1 MANGGMFRFRFK
13 RVLSGAVFALFAA
26 MPSGGH
32 AAERPVQFVVISFDG
47 AREIEQWNRSR
58 ELARRAGANFTFFL
72 SCTNLIAAE
81 NKFDYAPPGHKRGA
95 SNIGFAESRE
105 DIAARLRQIWTARLE
120 GHEIANHGCGHFDG
134 GGWSKGQWIAEF
146 DAFTSFLRDAWSIN
160 GIPFAPAGW
169 TKFVETEITGF
180 RAPYLSVGSALKPA
194 LAEAGFTYDASTV
207 SRDPQRPSGGK
218 VVGFS
223 LPMIPEGP
231 NARRILA
238 MDYNLYV
245 RHSAAMEQPSKSA
258 EFEERAY
265 LAFTGAFERQY
276 RGDRVPLQL
285 GFHFRLMN
293 DGAYWR
299 ALERFAKETCSL
311 PEVRCVS
318 YRDLLRRQNSA
329 TLSEAGAKPVTD

>member
-1 MANGGMFRFRFK
+1 MFRFRFK

-26 MPSGGH
+26 MPNGGH

-58 ELARRAGANFTFFL
+58 ELARKAGANFTFFL

-146 DAFTSFLRDAWSIN
+146 GAFTSFLRDAWSIN

-180 RAPYLSVGSALKPA
+180 RAPYLSVGSALEPA

-207 SRDPQRPSGGK
+207 SRDPQQPSGGK

-265 LAFTGAFERQY
+265 LAFRGAFERQY

-299 ALERFAKETCSL
+299 ALERFAMETCSL

-318 YRDLLRRQNSA
+318 YRDLLRQQNSA